1 MELNEIISSGL
12 LELYVLGMA
21 SEQETAEVTAWAK
34 QYPEVAAEIAAIE
47 SGLETY
53 AMLHAIKP
61 TAAVKEKIFSGLN
74 MPAGN
79 PGSAGINNQPVATV
93 VGIKPFWKYAAA
105 ASIVLLIGS
114 AIFNMVLYN
123 KYKDADKNYQAAVIA
138 KTSTEEQLAALE
150 ESNKEMKNDMGVIQS
165 KYSEPMVLHGLEK
178 APDAAAKIFWM
189 KNTTGEVYID
199 PSNLPDAPAGKQY
212 QFWAIVDGKPVD
224 GGLIVTSKKGDKFR
238 IQKMKA
244 FGKAEAFAV
253 TLEPAGGMPQPTGD
267 MYVMGKM

>member
-1 MELNEIISSGL
+1 VDQKDIISSGL
-12 LELYVLGMA
+12 LELYVLGIA
-21 SEQETAEVTAWAK
+21 SEQETAEVIALCE
-34 QYPEVAAEIAAIE
+34 QYPEIEAEIAAIE
-47 SGLETY
+47 LSLKSYAGLY
-53 AMLHAIKP
+53 AVKP
-61 TAAVKEKIFSGLN
+61 AAAVKEKIFSQLN
-74 MPAGN
+74 EGSYTRSEE
-79 PGSAGINNQPVATV
+79 PGKL
-93 VGIKPFWKYAAA
+93 VGISSFWKYAAA
-105 ASIVLLIGS
+105 AAVILLIGS
-114 AIFNMVLYN
+114 AILNVVYYS
-123 KYKDADKNYQAAVIA
+123 KYKDANKNYQAAVIQ
-138 KTSTEEQLAALE
+138 KKSTEEQLAALE
-150 ESNKEMKNDMGVIQS
+150 QANSEMKNDMGVIQS

-253 TLEPAGGMPQPTGD
+253 TLEPTGGMPQPTGD